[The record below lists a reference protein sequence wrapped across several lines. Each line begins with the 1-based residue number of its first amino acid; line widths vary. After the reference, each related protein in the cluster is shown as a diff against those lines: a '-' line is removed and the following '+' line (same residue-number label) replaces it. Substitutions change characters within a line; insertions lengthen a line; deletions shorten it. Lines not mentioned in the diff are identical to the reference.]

1 MHTNYAWKSH
11 AYKQA
16 IMWCW
21 SMTHQQDQAIIIITE
36 PLAIVCNLLSTSS
49 LFISTQHTWLYS
61 TAKYRIGFLAW
72 FYKMECIWKYCHI
85 IITISKACCS
95 RQSIKDTEAFF
106 SGKVPRQVCNV
117 FYFTWVCS
125 ALTKIRKIKTLA
137 IVLKNTAIIQYIT
150 IKKKLLKTCV
160 STYTET

>member
-1 MHTNYAWKSH
+1 MLVNDTPTRSGNHNYYWTFG
-11 AYKQA
+11 Q
-16 IMWCW
+16 
-21 SMTHQQDQAIIIITE
+21 
-36 PLAIVCNLLSTSS
+36 CNLLSTSS

-72 FYKMECIWKYCHI
+72 FYKMECIWKYCRI

-150 IKKKLLKTCV
+150 IKKKKITKNMRVNIHRDLNVRTQYHPKVL
-160 STYTET
+160 